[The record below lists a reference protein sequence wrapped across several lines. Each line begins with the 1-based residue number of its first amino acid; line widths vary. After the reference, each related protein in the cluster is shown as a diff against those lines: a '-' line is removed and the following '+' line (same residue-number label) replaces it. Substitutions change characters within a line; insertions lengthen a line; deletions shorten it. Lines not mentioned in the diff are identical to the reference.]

1 MVLIAQV
8 YCSNTQDTTCLYAC
22 LPSLGIYIHII
33 YAEYF
38 VLFTVFTAQRFC
50 CDLTILCL
58 LEIGMLGADGEPE
71 SKTVMSL
78 LEKVVVMDTFDRGMR
93 IAAVVLWCE

>member
-1 MVLIAQV
+1 
-8 YCSNTQDTTCLYAC
+8 
-22 LPSLGIYIHII
+22 
-33 YAEYF
+33 
-38 VLFTVFTAQRFC
+38 
-50 CDLTILCL
+50 
-58 LEIGMLGADGEPE
+58 MLGADGEPE